1 MKYFIKNFVIA
12 SMFTI
17 LFVILLIHA
26 MDTKYYAFT
35 GLNIWYQHMLPA
47 LLPFM
52 ILSGLMIDL
61 KLDGYIIKPFKF
73 VIRPLFQISDA
84 GIYTLFMGFLCG
96 FPMGAKI
103 AAMEYKEGNIS
114 QKEAEYL
121 LCFCNNF
128 GPAYFFSF
136 ICNSI
141 YSQKLMLSGII
152 VLYVLPL
159 LYGLLLRHSI
169 YKNENFCRQ
178 NDIHND
184 MHYNIYNDKNRKRK
198 SGPSLKNL
206 ITYTNSNIV
215 KSLCQ
220 IGLLGGYMILC
231 NMLMSAVLV
240 FINHLPS
247 LISPDTAKRL
257 ETILYCILE
266 ISGGVLSIK
275 SLHLSEA
282 GSFVVAHAALAFNG
296 LSCHLQTFHLINDC
310 PFSRK
315 KYMLHKIILCS
326 ITCILL
332 FIFLKNK

>member
-1 MKYFIKNFVIA
+1 MKYFIKNFVFA

-26 MDTKYYAFT
+26 QDTKHYAFT

-136 ICNSI
+136 ICNNI
-141 YSQKLMLSGII
+141 YSQKLMLSGLF
-152 VLYVLPL
+152 VLYGLPL
-159 LYGLLLRHSI
+159 LYGLILRHSI
-169 YKNENFCRQ
+169 YKNEDFCSQ
-178 NDIHND
+178 NDIRN
-184 MHYNIYNDKNRKRK
+184 NKK
-198 SGPSLKNL
+198 SKMGISIKNL
-206 ITYTNSNIV
+206 ITYTNSNII
-215 KSLCQ
+215 KSLSQ

-231 NMLMSAVLV
+231 NMLMSAVTV

-247 LISPDTAKRL
+247 LITPDSTKRL
-257 ETILYCILE
+257 ETFFYCVLE
-266 ISGGVLSIK
+266 ISGGILSLK
-275 SLHLSEA
+275 SLNLSETV
-282 GSFVVAHAALAFNG
+282 SFITAHAALAFNG
-296 LSCHLQTFHLINDC
+296 LSCHLQTFHLISDC

-315 KYMLHKIILCS
+315 KYMLHKMILCS

-332 FIFLKNK
+332 FIFIKNK

>member
-1 MKYFIKNFVIA
+1 MKYFIKNFVFA

-26 MDTKYYAFT
+26 QDTKYYAFT

-73 VIRPLFQISDA
+73 IIRPLFQISDA

-136 ICNSI
+136 ICNNI
-141 YSQKLMLSGII
+141 YSQKLMLSGLF
-152 VLYVLPL
+152 VLYGLPL
-159 LYGLLLRHSI
+159 LYGLILRHSI
-169 YKNENFCRQ
+169 YKNEDFCSQ
-178 NDIHND
+178 NDIRN
-184 MHYNIYNDKNRKRK
+184 NKK
-198 SGPSLKNL
+198 SKMGISIKNL
-206 ITYTNSNIV
+206 ITYTNSNII
-215 KSLCQ
+215 KSLSQ

-231 NMLMSAVLV
+231 NMLMSAVTV

-247 LISPDTAKRL
+247 LITPDSTKRL
-257 ETILYCILE
+257 ETLFYCVLE
-266 ISGGVLSIK
+266 ISGGILSLK
-275 SLHLSEA
+275 SLNLSETV
-282 GSFVVAHAALAFNG
+282 SFITAHAALAFNG
-296 LSCHLQTFHLINDC
+296 LSCHLQTFHLISDC

-315 KYMLHKIILCS
+315 KYMLHKMSLCS

-332 FIFLKNK
+332 FIFIKNK

>member
-1 MKYFIKNFVIA
+1 MKYFIKNFVFA

-26 MDTKYYAFT
+26 QDTKYYAFT

-103 AAMEYKEGNIS
+103 VAMEYKEGNIS

-136 ICNSI
+136 ICNNI
-141 YSQKLMLSGII
+141 YSQKLMLSGLF
-152 VLYVLPL
+152 V
-159 LYGLLLRHSI
+159 LYGLPILYGLILRHSI
-169 YKNENFCRQ
+169 YKNEDFCSQ
-178 NDIHND
+178 NDIRN
-184 MHYNIYNDKNRKRK
+184 NKK
-198 SGPSLKNL
+198 SKMGISIKNL
-206 ITYTNSNIV
+206 ITYTNSNII
-215 KSLCQ
+215 KSLSQ

-231 NMLMSAVLV
+231 NMLMSAVTV

-247 LISPDTAKRL
+247 LITPDSTKRL
-257 ETILYCILE
+257 ETFFYCVLE
-266 ISGGVLSIK
+266 ISGGILSLK
-275 SLHLSEA
+275 SLNLSETV
-282 GSFVVAHAALAFNG
+282 SFITAHAALAFNG
-296 LSCHLQTFHLINDC
+296 LSCHLQTFHLISDC

-315 KYMLHKIILCS
+315 KYMLHKMILCS

-332 FIFLKNK
+332 FIFIKNK

>member
-1 MKYFIKNFVIA
+1 MKYFIKNFVFA

-26 MDTKYYAFT
+26 QDTKYYAYT

-136 ICNSI
+136 ICNNI
-141 YSQKLMLSGII
+141 YSQKLMLSGLF
-152 VLYVLPL
+152 VLYGLPL
-159 LYGLLLRHSI
+159 LYGLILRHSI
-169 YKNENFCRQ
+169 YKNEDFCSQ
-178 NDIHND
+178 NDIRN
-184 MHYNIYNDKNRKRK
+184 NKK
-198 SGPSLKNL
+198 SKMGISIKNL
-206 ITYTNSNIV
+206 ITYTNSNII
-215 KSLCQ
+215 KSLSQ

-231 NMLMSAVLV
+231 NMLMSAVTV

-247 LISPDTAKRL
+247 LITPDSTKRL
-257 ETILYCILE
+257 ETFFYCVLE
-266 ISGGVLSIK
+266 ISGGILSLK
-275 SLHLSEA
+275 SLNLSETV
-282 GSFVVAHAALAFNG
+282 SFITAHAALAFNG
-296 LSCHLQTFHLINDC
+296 LSCHLQTFHLISDC

-315 KYMLHKIILCS
+315 KYMLHKMILCS

-332 FIFLKNK
+332 FIFIKNK

>member
-1 MKYFIKNFVIA
+1 MKYFIKNFVFA

-26 MDTKYYAFT
+26 QDTKYYAFT

-136 ICNSI
+136 ICNNI
-141 YSQKLMLSGII
+141 YSQKLMLSGLF
-152 VLYVLPL
+152 VLYGLPL
-159 LYGLLLRHSI
+159 LYGLILRHSI
-169 YKNENFCRQ
+169 YKNEDFCSQ
-178 NDIHND
+178 NDIRN
-184 MHYNIYNDKNRKRK
+184 NKK
-198 SGPSLKNL
+198 SKMGISIKNL
-206 ITYTNSNIV
+206 ITYTNSNII
-215 KSLCQ
+215 KSLSQ

-231 NMLMSAVLV
+231 NMLMSAVTV

-247 LISPDTAKRL
+247 LITPDSTKRL
-257 ETILYCILE
+257 ETFFYCVLE
-266 ISGGVLSIK
+266 ISGGILSLK
-275 SLHLSEA
+275 SLNLSETV
-282 GSFVVAHAALAFNG
+282 SFITAHAALAFNG
-296 LSCHLQTFHLINDC
+296 LSCHLQTFHLISDC

-315 KYMLHKIILCS
+315 KYMLHKMILCS

-332 FIFLKNK
+332 FIFIKNK

>member
-1 MKYFIKNFVIA
+1 MKYFIKNFVFA

-26 MDTKYYAFT
+26 QDTKYYAFT

-136 ICNSI
+136 ICNNI
-141 YSQKLMLSGII
+141 YSQKLMLSGLF
-152 VLYVLPL
+152 VLYGLPL
-159 LYGLLLRHSI
+159 LYGLILRHSI
-169 YKNENFCRQ
+169 YKNEDFCSQ
-178 NDIHND
+178 NDIRN
-184 MHYNIYNDKNRKRK
+184 NKK
-198 SGPSLKNL
+198 SKMGISIKNL
-206 ITYTNSNIV
+206 ITYTNSNII
-215 KSLCQ
+215 KSLSQ

-231 NMLMSAVLV
+231 NMLMSAVTV

-247 LISPDTAKRL
+247 LITPDSTKRL
-257 ETILYCILE
+257 ETFFYCVLE
-266 ISGGVLSIK
+266 ISGGILSLK
-275 SLHLSEA
+275 SLNLSETV
-282 GSFVVAHAALAFNG
+282 SFITAHATLAFNG
-296 LSCHLQTFHLINDC
+296 LSCHLQTFHLISDC

-315 KYMLHKIILCS
+315 KYMLHKMILCS

-332 FIFLKNK
+332 FIFIKNK

>member
-1 MKYFIKNFVIA
+1 MKYFIKNFVFA
-12 SMFTI
+12 SIFTI

-26 MDTKYYAFT
+26 QDTKYYAFT

-103 AAMEYKEGNIS
+103 ASMEYKEGNIS

-136 ICNSI
+136 ICNNI
-141 YSQKLMLSGII
+141 YPPKLMLSGLF
-152 VLYVLPL
+152 VLYGLPL

-169 YKNENFCRQ
+169 YKNEDFC
-178 NDIHND
+178 NHT
-184 MHYNIYNDKNRKRK
+184 NIRNNKNGKIGI
-198 SGPSLKNL
+198 SIKNL
-206 ITYTNSNIV
+206 ITYTNSNII
-215 KSLCQ
+215 KSLSQ

-231 NMLMSAVLV
+231 NMLMSAVTV
-240 FINHLPS
+240 FINHLPL
-247 LISPDTAKRL
+247 LITPASTKRL
-257 ETILYCILE
+257 ETFFYCVLE
-266 ISGGVLSIK
+266 ISGGILSVK
-275 SLHLSEA
+275 SLNLSETA
-282 GSFVVAHAALAFNG
+282 AFVIAHAALAFNG
-296 LSCHLQTFHLINDC
+296 LSCHLQTFHLISDC
-310 PFSRK
+310 PLSRK

-332 FIFLKNK
+332 FIFIKNK

>member
-1 MKYFIKNFVIA
+1 MKYFIKNFVLA

-26 MDTKYYAFT
+26 QDTKYYAFT

-136 ICNSI
+136 ICNNI
-141 YSQKLMLSGII
+141 YSQKLMLSGLF
-152 VLYVLPL
+152 VLYGLPL
-159 LYGLLLRHSI
+159 LYGLFLRHSI
-169 YKNENFCRQ
+169 YKNEDFCSQ
-178 NDIHND
+178 NAIRN
-184 MHYNIYNDKNRKRK
+184 NKK
-198 SGPSLKNL
+198 SKMGISIKNL
-206 ITYTNSNIV
+206 ITYTNSNII
-215 KSLCQ
+215 KSLSQ

-231 NMLMSAVLV
+231 NMLMSAVTV

-247 LISPDTAKRL
+247 LITPNSTKRL
-257 ETILYCILE
+257 ETLFYCVLE
-266 ISGGVLSIK
+266 ISGGILSLK
-275 SLHLSEA
+275 SLNLSETV
-282 GSFVVAHAALAFNG
+282 SFITAHAALAFNG
-296 LSCHLQTFHLINDC
+296 LSCHLQTFHLISDC

-315 KYMLHKIILCS
+315 KYMLHKMILCS

-332 FIFLKNK
+332 FIFIKNK

>member
-1 MKYFIKNFVIA
+1 MKYFIKNFVFA

-26 MDTKYYAFT
+26 QDTKYYAFT
-35 GLNIWYQHMLPA
+35 GLDIWYQHMLPA

-136 ICNSI
+136 ICNNI
-141 YSQKLMLSGII
+141 YSQKLMLTGIF
-152 VLYVLPL
+152 VLYGLPL
-159 LYGLLLRHSI
+159 LYGLFLRHSI
-169 YKNENFCRQ
+169 YKSEDFCRQ
-178 NDIHND
+178 NAVRNNKKSKMGIS
-184 MHYNIYNDKNRKRK
+184 IKNM
-198 SGPSLKNL
+198 
-206 ITYTNSNIV
+206 ITYTNSNII
-215 KSLCQ
+215 KSLSQ

-231 NMLMSAVLV
+231 NMLMSAVTA
-240 FINHLPS
+240 FINHLPF
-247 LISPDTAKRL
+247 LISPDSAKRL
-257 ETILYCILE
+257 ETFFYCVLE
-266 ISGGVLSIK
+266 ISGGILSLK
-275 SLHLSEA
+275 SLNLSETV
-282 GSFVVAHAALAFNG
+282 SFVTAHAALAFNG
-296 LSCHLQTFHLINDC
+296 LSCHLQAFHLISDC

-315 KYMLHKIILCS
+315 KYMLHKMILCS
-326 ITCILL
+326 ITYILL
-332 FIFLKNK
+332 FIFVKNK

>member
-1 MKYFIKNFVIA
+1 MKYFIKNFVFA

-26 MDTKYYAFT
+26 QDTKYYAFT
-35 GLNIWYQHMLPA
+35 GLNIWYLHMLPA

-136 ICNSI
+136 ICNNI
-141 YSQKLMLSGII
+141 YSKKLMLSGLF
-152 VLYVLPL
+152 VLYGLPL
-159 LYGLLLRHSI
+159 LYGLILRHSI
-169 YKNENFCRQ
+169 YKNEDFCSQ
-178 NDIHND
+178 NDIRN
-184 MHYNIYNDKNRKRK
+184 NKK
-198 SGPSLKNL
+198 SKMGISIKNL
-206 ITYTNSNIV
+206 ITYTNSNII
-215 KSLCQ
+215 KSLSQ

-231 NMLMSAVLV
+231 NMLMSAVTV

-247 LISPDTAKRL
+247 LITPDSTKRL
-257 ETILYCILE
+257 ETFFYCVLE
-266 ISGGVLSIK
+266 ISGGILSLK
-275 SLHLSEA
+275 SLNLSETV
-282 GSFVVAHAALAFNG
+282 SFITAHAALAFNG
-296 LSCHLQTFHLINDC
+296 LSCHLQTFHLISDC

-315 KYMLHKIILCS
+315 KYMLHKMILCS

-332 FIFLKNK
+332 FIFIKNK

>member
-1 MKYFIKNFVIA
+1 MKYFIKNLVFA

-17 LFVILLIHA
+17 LFLILLIHA
-26 MDTKYYAFT
+26 QDTKYYAFT

-61 KLDGYIIKPFKF
+61 KLDGYIIKPFKL

-136 ICNSI
+136 ICNNI
-141 YSQKLMLSGII
+141 YSQKLMLSGLF
-152 VLYVLPL
+152 VLYGLPL
-159 LYGLLLRHSI
+159 LYGLFLRHSI
-169 YKNENFCRQ
+169 YKNEDFCSQ
-178 NDIHND
+178 NDIRN
-184 MHYNIYNDKNRKRK
+184 NKK
-198 SGPSLKNL
+198 SKMGISIKDL
-206 ITYTNSNIV
+206 ITYTNSNII
-215 KSLCQ
+215 KSLSQ

-231 NMLMSAVLV
+231 NMLMSAVTV
-240 FINHLPS
+240 FINHLS
-247 LISPDTAKRL
+247 FLITPDSTKRL
-257 ETILYCILE
+257 ETFFYCVLE
-266 ISGGVLSIK
+266 ISGGILSLK
-275 SLHLSEA
+275 SLNLSETF
-282 GSFVVAHAALAFNG
+282 SFITAHAALAFNG
-296 LSCHLQTFHLINDC
+296 LSCHLQTFHLISDC

-315 KYMLHKIILCS
+315 KYMLHKMILCS

-332 FIFLKNK
+332 FIFIKNN

>member
-1 MKYFIKNFVIA
+1 MKYFIKNFVFA

-26 MDTKYYAFT
+26 QDTKYYAFT

-73 VIRPLFQISDA
+73 VIRPLYRISDA

-136 ICNSI
+136 ICSNI
-141 YSQKLMLSGII
+141 YPKKLMLSGLF
-152 VLYVLPL
+152 VLYGLPL
-159 LYGLLLRHSI
+159 LYGLILRHSI
-169 YKNENFCRQ
+169 YKNEDFCS
-178 NDIHND
+178 HN
-184 MHYNIYNDKNRKRK
+184 NIRVNNK
-198 SGPSLKNL
+198 SKIGISIKHL
-206 ITYTNSNIV
+206 ITYTNSNII
-215 KSLCQ
+215 KSLSQ

-231 NMLMSAVLV
+231 NMLMSAVSV
-240 FINHLPS
+240 FINHLPF
-247 LISPDTAKRL
+247 LITPDSTKRL
-257 ETILYCILE
+257 ETFFYCVLE
-266 ISGGVLSIK
+266 ISGGILSVK
-275 SLHLSEA
+275 SLNLSETA
-282 GSFVVAHAALAFNG
+282 SFVTAHAALVFNG
-296 LSCHLQTFHLINDC
+296 LSCHLQTFHLISDC

-332 FIFLKNK
+332 FIFIKNK

>member
-1 MKYFIKNFVIA
+1 MKYFIKNFVLA

-26 MDTKYYAFT
+26 QDTKYYAFT

-136 ICNSI
+136 ICNNI
-141 YSQKLMLSGII
+141 YSQKLMLSGLF
-152 VLYVLPL
+152 VLYSLPL
-159 LYGLLLRHSI
+159 LYGLILRHSI
-169 YKNENFCRQ
+169 YKNEDFCSQ
-178 NDIHND
+178 NDIRN
-184 MHYNIYNDKNRKRK
+184 NKK
-198 SGPSLKNL
+198 SKMEISIKNL
-206 ITYTNSNIV
+206 ITYTNSNII
-215 KSLCQ
+215 KSLSQ

-231 NMLMSAVLV
+231 NMLMSAVTV

-247 LISPDTAKRL
+247 LITPVSTKRL
-257 ETILYCILE
+257 ETFFYCVLE
-266 ISGGVLSIK
+266 ISGGILSLK
-275 SLHLSEA
+275 SLNLSETV
-282 GSFVVAHAALAFNG
+282 SFITAHAALAFNG
-296 LSCHLQTFHLINDC
+296 LSCHLQTFHLISDC

-315 KYMLHKIILCS
+315 KYMLHKMILCS

-332 FIFLKNK
+332 FIFIKNK

>member
-1 MKYFIKNFVIA
+1 MKYFIKNFVFA

-26 MDTKYYAFT
+26 QDTKYYAYT

-136 ICNSI
+136 ICNNI
-141 YSQKLMLSGII
+141 YSQKLMLSGLF
-152 VLYVLPL
+152 VLYGLPL
-159 LYGLLLRHSI
+159 LYGLILRHSI
-169 YKNENFCRQ
+169 YKNEDFCSQ
-178 NDIHND
+178 NDIRN
-184 MHYNIYNDKNRKRK
+184 NIK
-198 SGPSLKNL
+198 SKMGISIKNL
-206 ITYTNSNIV
+206 ITYTNSNII
-215 KSLCQ
+215 KSLSQ

-231 NMLMSAVLV
+231 NMLMSAVTV

-247 LISPDTAKRL
+247 LITPDSTKRL
-257 ETILYCILE
+257 ETFFYCVLE
-266 ISGGVLSIK
+266 ISGGILSLK
-275 SLHLSEA
+275 SLNLSETV
-282 GSFVVAHAALAFNG
+282 SFITAHAALAFNG
-296 LSCHLQTFHLINDC
+296 LSCHLQTFHLISDC

-315 KYMLHKIILCS
+315 KYMLHKMILCS

-332 FIFLKNK
+332 FIFIKNK

>member
-1 MKYFIKNFVIA
+1 MKYFIKNFVFA

-26 MDTKYYAFT
+26 QDTKYYALT

-73 VIRPLFQISDA
+73 IIRPLFQISDA

-136 ICNSI
+136 ICNNI
-141 YSQKLMLSGII
+141 YSQKLMLSGLF
-152 VLYVLPL
+152 VLYGLPL
-159 LYGLLLRHSI
+159 LYGLILRHSI
-169 YKNENFCRQ
+169 YKNEDFCSQ
-178 NDIHND
+178 NDIRN
-184 MHYNIYNDKNRKRK
+184 NKK
-198 SGPSLKNL
+198 SKMGISIKNL
-206 ITYTNSNIV
+206 ITYTNSNII
-215 KSLCQ
+215 KSLSQ

-231 NMLMSAVLV
+231 NMLMSAVTV

-247 LISPDTAKRL
+247 LITPDSTKRL
-257 ETILYCILE
+257 ETLFYCVLE
-266 ISGGVLSIK
+266 ISGGILSLK
-275 SLHLSEA
+275 SLNLSETV
-282 GSFVVAHAALAFNG
+282 SFITAHAALAFNG
-296 LSCHLQTFHLINDC
+296 LSCHLQTFHLISDC

-315 KYMLHKIILCS
+315 KYMLHKMILCS

-332 FIFLKNK
+332 FIFIKNK

>member
-1 MKYFIKNFVIA
+1 MKYFIKNFVFA

-26 MDTKYYAFT
+26 QDTKYYAYT

-136 ICNSI
+136 ICNNI
-141 YSQKLMLSGII
+141 YSQKLMLSGLF
-152 VLYVLPL
+152 VLYGLPL
-159 LYGLLLRHSI
+159 LYGLILRHSI
-169 YKNENFCRQ
+169 YKNEDFCSQ
-178 NDIHND
+178 NDIRN
-184 MHYNIYNDKNRKRK
+184 NKKNKMGI
-198 SGPSLKNL
+198 SIKNL
-206 ITYTNSNIV
+206 ITYTNSNII
-215 KSLCQ
+215 KSLSQ

-231 NMLMSAVLV
+231 NMLMSAVTV

-247 LISPDTAKRL
+247 LITPDSTKRL
-257 ETILYCILE
+257 ETFFYCVLE
-266 ISGGVLSIK
+266 ISGGILSLK
-275 SLHLSEA
+275 SLNLSETV
-282 GSFVVAHAALAFNG
+282 SFITAHAALAFNG
-296 LSCHLQTFHLINDC
+296 LSCHLQTFHLISDC

-315 KYMLHKIILCS
+315 KYMLHKMILCS

-332 FIFLKNK
+332 FIFIKNK

>member
-1 MKYFIKNFVIA
+1 MKYFIKNFVFA

-26 MDTKYYAFT
+26 QDTKYYAFT

-103 AAMEYKEGNIS
+103 AAMEYREGNIS

-136 ICNSI
+136 ICNNI
-141 YSQKLMLSGII
+141 YSQKLMLSGLF
-152 VLYVLPL
+152 VLYGLPL
-159 LYGLLLRHSI
+159 LYGLFLRHSI
-169 YKNENFCRQ
+169 YKNEDFCSQ
-178 NDIHND
+178 NAIRNNKKSK
-184 MHYNIYNDKNRKRK
+184 MGISIKNM
-198 SGPSLKNL
+198 
-206 ITYTNSNIV
+206 ITYTNSNII
-215 KSLCQ
+215 KSLSQ

-231 NMLMSAVLV
+231 NMLMSAVTV

-247 LISPDTAKRL
+247 LITPVSTKRL
-257 ETILYCILE
+257 ETFFYCVLE
-266 ISGGVLSIK
+266 ISGGILSLK
-275 SLHLSEA
+275 SLNLSETV
-282 GSFVVAHAALAFNG
+282 SFITAHAALAFNG
-296 LSCHLQTFHLINDC
+296 LSCHLQTFHLISDC

-315 KYMLHKIILCS
+315 KYMLHKMILCS

-332 FIFLKNK
+332 FIFIKNK

>member
-1 MKYFIKNFVIA
+1 MKYFIKNFVFA

-26 MDTKYYAFT
+26 QDTKYYAFT

-73 VIRPLFQISDA
+73 IIRPLFQISDA

-136 ICNSI
+136 ICNNI
-141 YSQKLMLSGII
+141 YSQKLMLSGLF
-152 VLYVLPL
+152 VLYGLPL
-159 LYGLLLRHSI
+159 LYGLILRHSI
-169 YKNENFCRQ
+169 YKNEDFCSQ
-178 NDIHND
+178 NDIRN
-184 MHYNIYNDKNRKRK
+184 NKK
-198 SGPSLKNL
+198 SKMGISIKNL
-206 ITYTNSNIV
+206 ITYTNSNII
-215 KSLCQ
+215 KSLSQ

-231 NMLMSAVLV
+231 NMLMSAVTV

-247 LISPDTAKRL
+247 LITPDSTKRL
-257 ETILYCILE
+257 ETLFYCVLE
-266 ISGGVLSIK
+266 ISGGILSLK
-275 SLHLSEA
+275 SLNLSETV
-282 GSFVVAHAALAFNG
+282 SFITAHAALAFNG
-296 LSCHLQTFHLINDC
+296 LSCHLQTFHLISDC

-315 KYMLHKIILCS
+315 KYMLHKMILCS

-332 FIFLKNK
+332 FIFIKNK